1 MKKNGFTLTEVLVTL
16 GIISLL
22 VLLIAPTINNLKP
35 DDHKMNVL
43 KAYNALTNIN
53 KELLSDLSIYLGN
66 NCRGLSCT
74 EQPSNARYGA
84 QFVNNMKYPLLVASK
99 LNITDDVGNA
109 LPLNFNTADGLNWT
123 IDGEAPNYVITI
135 DVDAE
140 GADCS
145 FGNQCQNPDRYL
157 FNIDEDGTVVGG
169 DALTIAYLRNPY
181 RLRDR
186 NRDILVA
193 GGGQGGEGGQGGQ
206 GGQGG
211 EGGQGGQGG
220 QGGEGGQGGQGGQGG
235 EEEENNNNEQL
246 QQLEDDLEYAEAEA
260 AKTEAELLELQAM
273 IEALNAEI
281 ELRNGRH
288 LTMADETPIEE
299 LEARRDAYLEK
310 KSRGEKYLDE
320 IKANIERLKQLI
332 ADLQG

>member
-74 EQPSNARYGA
+74 QQPSNARYGA

-123 IDGEAPNYVITI
+123 TYPG
-135 DVDAE
+135 
-140 GADCS
+140 
-145 FGNQCQNPDRYL
+145 
-157 FNIDEDGTVVGG
+157 
-169 DALTIAYLRNPY
+169 
-181 RLRDR
+181 
-186 NRDILVA
+186 
-193 GGGQGGEGGQGGQ
+193 
-206 GGQGG
+206 
-211 EGGQGGQGG
+211 
-220 QGGEGGQGGQGGQGG
+220 
-235 EEEENNNNEQL
+235 
-246 QQLEDDLEYAEAEA
+246 
-260 AKTEAELLELQAM
+260 
-273 IEALNAEI
+273 
-281 ELRNGRH
+281 
-288 LTMADETPIEE
+288 
-299 LEARRDAYLEK
+299 
-310 KSRGEKYLDE
+310 
-320 IKANIERLKQLI
+320 
-332 ADLQG
+332 